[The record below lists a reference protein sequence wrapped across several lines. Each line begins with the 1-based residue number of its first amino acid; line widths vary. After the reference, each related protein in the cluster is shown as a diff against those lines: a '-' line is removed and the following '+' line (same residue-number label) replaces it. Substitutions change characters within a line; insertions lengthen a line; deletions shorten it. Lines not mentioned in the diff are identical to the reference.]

1 MFENKLPL
9 IPKLPALRIRGM
21 WVAENWR
28 IALSVYIVPSDPL
41 NTYTHMLVH
50 MHMLVYTHS
59 DILIKINLFKKY
71 IASGRCLSFS
81 KPHRQ

>member
-28 IALSVYIVPSDPL
+28 IALSTSYLLTLSH
-41 NTYTHMLVH
+41 TYTHMLIH
-50 MHMLVYTHS
+50 MHMFVYTHS

-71 IASGRCLSFS
+71 IASSRCLSFS